1 MFPRPRAAIAM
12 AAACLSLALAPLA
25 PLGAQ
30 HDDGGTLRSKIPDLF
45 RFGDCLAPLC
55 LAGSLDE
62 NTHGDH
68 FVGSAAQAGANVLE
82 FLSNAVGISLA
93 SIPISAASSGV
104 TFTFAE
110 GAPVRTASS
119 AGPIFGERAP
129 TLGSRRLLIGTN
141 VTALNFTTLRGRPL
155 RDLHFNFT
163 HQDIDPAGLGDP
175 SFENDVISTRL
186 SLDLNLIA
194 TTAFVT
200 YGLLDR
206 VDVSV
211 AVPYVYTTMRGGST
225 LQVNPFTGAT
235 PHFFE
240 GTETDPVLRVATHV
254 DGSASGI
261 GDVAARVKVNLS
273 QAPKFALSL
282 LGDVR
287 LPTGD
292 EENFL
297 GAGATSIRGLL
308 VMSGQYG
315 AFSPHANV
323 GYLRRDAEGS
333 TNALLSTVGFD
344 QMLSSW
350 ATLAAEVIS
359 ESQVGE
365 SSLRL
370 PGPVFYEEPYQR
382 TVEATDIPNMRD
394 NPVSASLG
402 MKFTT
407 TNGVRLIVNGI
418 FPMQRAGLQPD
429 AIWTAGLEY
438 TF

>member
-1 MFPRPRAAIAM
+1 MHVRPRAAAAL
-12 AAACLSLALAPLA
+12 AAACLLFAPA
-25 PLGAQ
+25 PARAQ
-30 HDDGGTLRSKIPDLF
+30 TTNGNGSLRSMIPDLF
-45 RFGDCLAPLC
+45 RFGNCTAPLC

-62 NTHGDH
+62 NTHGNH
-68 FVGSAAQAGANVLE
+68 FVGAAAAANTNVLD
-82 FLSNAVGISLA
+82 FLSNAVGVSLA

-104 TFTFAE
+104 TFTFVE

-119 AGPIFGERAP
+119 AGPIFGERAT
-129 TLGSRRLLIGTN
+129 TLGRNRLLVGTN
-141 VTALNFTTLRGRPL
+141 VTAINFTTLRGRPL

-163 HQDIDPAGLGDP
+163 HEDTDPAGLGEP
-175 SFENDVISTRL
+175 AFENDVISARVG
-186 SLDLNLIA
+186 LDLNLIA
-194 TTAFVT
+194 TTAFLT

-206 VDVSV
+206 IDLSV

-225 LQVNPFTGAT
+225 LQVNPFTGGT
-235 PHFFE
+235 PHFFA
-240 GTETDPVLRVATHV
+240 GDNTDPVLRVATSV
-254 DGSASGI
+254 EGTASGI
-261 GDVAARVKVNLS
+261 GDVSARLKVNLS
-273 QAPKFALSL
+273 QANLFSLSL
-282 LGDVR
+282 LGDAR

-297 GAGATSIRGLL
+297 GAGSTSIRGLL
-308 VMSGQYG
+308 IMSGQYG
-315 AFSPHANV
+315 EFSPHANV
-323 GYLRRDAEGS
+323 GYLRRSGEAS
-333 TNALLSTVGFD
+333 NNAFLATFGFD

-350 ATLAAEVIS
+350 ATMAAELIT

-365 SSLRL
+365 SALRL
-370 PGPVFYEEPYQR
+370 PGTIFFEEPYRR
-382 TVEATDIPNMRD
+382 TVESTDIPNMRD
-394 NPVSASLG
+394 NPINASLG